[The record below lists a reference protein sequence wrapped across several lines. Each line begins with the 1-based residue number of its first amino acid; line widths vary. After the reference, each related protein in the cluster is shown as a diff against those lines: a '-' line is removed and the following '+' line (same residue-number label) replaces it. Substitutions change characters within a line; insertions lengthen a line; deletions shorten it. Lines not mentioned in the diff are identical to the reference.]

1 MGRTTLITTVAL
13 AAALVAPGAA
23 GAATYEQLHS
33 QNDKAVA
40 SDGPSYTDLR
50 SPDARDA
57 ALASEE
63 SSYTDL
69 RSPDARDAALASEEP
84 SYTDLRS
91 PDARDAGRTP
101 VPAPEPVVEIREAP
115 PSGFDWGDA
124 GIGAAGILALV
135 SIATGLMLLVGGRR
149 RRRAVQVPAH

>member
-40 SDGPSYTDLR
+40 SDGP
-50 SPDARDA
+50 
-57 ALASEE
+57 
-63 SSYTDL
+63 SYTDL